1 MAAVSWFAISI
12 PFVVATLVLIQRFYV
27 RTSKQLRILEYAPE
41 FCMAIKYPLTGRL
54 RIEQKA
60 PLFSHFLE
68 SIHGLTTIRAFG
80 WVQPYAD
87 KNLTRLDDAQKPAYL
102 LNCIQRW
109 LTLVLDMVVAFLTII
124 LVVFAVTLRDKV
136 NPSLLGVAL
145 VNMMRLGGNM
155 KGIILY
161 WSILET
167 SLGAITRIRTFSE
180 KTPTE
185 LEPRENSQPTD
196 GWPSRGALEVN
207 NLSVQ
212 YE

>member
-1 MAAVSWFAISI
+1 
-12 PFVVATLVLIQRFYV
+12 
-27 RTSKQLRILEYAPE
+27 
-41 FCMAIKYPLTGRL
+41 
-54 RIEQKA
+54 
-60 PLFSHFLE
+60 
-68 SIHGLTTIRAFG
+68 
-80 WVQPYAD
+80 
-87 KNLTRLDDAQKPAYL
+87 
-102 LNCIQRW
+102 
-109 LTLVLDMVVAFLTII
+109 MVVAFLTII

-185 LEPRENSQPTD
+185 LEPRENSHPTN
-196 GWPSRGALEVN
+196 GWPSRGTLEVN